1 MDNRLYVDK
10 NTLKLIKV
18 ISGIEE
24 KKQAVVIKD
33 AMEYWASQHG
43 FAEIINKIKN
53 DDTDTRRN

>member
-43 FAEIINKIKN
+43 LGEIINKIKN